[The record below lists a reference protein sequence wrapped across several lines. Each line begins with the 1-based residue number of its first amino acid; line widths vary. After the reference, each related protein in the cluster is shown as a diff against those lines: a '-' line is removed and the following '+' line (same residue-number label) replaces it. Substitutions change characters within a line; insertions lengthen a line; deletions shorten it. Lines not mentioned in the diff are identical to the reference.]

1 MSFLEIANHVLNF
14 GAPALV
20 VGWLTA
26 LSGRWVGKGARRLR
40 WWPPV
45 LFNTSAGLLALLAG
59 LWFFGRDGKMASYA
73 ALVLACATSQW
84 LTARAWRS

>member
-1 MSFLEIANHVLNF
+1 MSFLEIANHLLNF

-20 VGWLTA
+20 VGLLTA
-26 LSGRWVGKGARRLR
+26 FAGRWVGNGGRQMR

-45 LFNTSAGLLALLAG
+45 LFNTCAGLLALLAG
-59 LWFFGRDGKMASYA
+59 LWLFGRDGKMASYA

-84 LTARAWRS
+84 LTARAWKG